1 MCSYVA
7 LDVYKRQDINDASQA
22 TGEKLMSLTYR
33 LKDQDFDVEI
43 SLIDAGNR
51 RAYIS
56 KNGEV
61 TYTTRST
68 YADKFAIELQKF
80 LNGEEVASNF

>member
-1 MCSYVA
+1 LAESDY
-7 LDVYKRQDINDASQA
+7 
-22 TGEKLMSLTYR
+22 
-33 LKDQDFDVEI
+33 DVEI

-56 KNGEV
+56 KNGDI

-80 LNGEEVASNF
+80 LNGETVASNF